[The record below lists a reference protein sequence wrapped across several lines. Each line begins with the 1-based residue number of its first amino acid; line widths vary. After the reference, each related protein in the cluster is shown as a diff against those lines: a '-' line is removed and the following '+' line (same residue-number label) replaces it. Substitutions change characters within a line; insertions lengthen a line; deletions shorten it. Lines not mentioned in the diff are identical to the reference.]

1 MKCSSLQSIK
11 ARVKYVMWGLQKIM
25 FSAGLARPGLV
36 LLFSRLWEG
45 DLHTWPD
52 RQTHCD
58 WEKCISDIGQTFY
71 RTFSYVNNGH
81 KNKKLVLCVCVCVCL
96 CLCVLVCACV
106 CVRACV
112 FVCVRAYVR
121 AVRAF
126 VWIFMKISWFVLQI
140 FSIFT
145 WQGWEDW
152 CAQLLINELFLEIIK
167 HRQILYQAGL
177 VKDNLYL
184 KKLILIQKGQKVCNS
199 IRCPPS

>member
-81 KNKKLVLCVCVCVCL
+81 KNKKLVLCVCVSVS
-96 CLCVLVCACV
+96 VSVCACV
-106 CVRACV
+106 CVRMCACV
-112 FVCVRAYVR
+112 CVCVRACVCAR
-121 AVRAF
+121 CACF
-126 VWIFMKISWFVLQI
+126 CLNIH
-140 FSIFT
+140 
-145 WQGWEDW
+145 ED
-152 CAQLLINELFLEIIK
+152 
-167 HRQILYQAGL
+167 
-177 VKDNLYL
+177 
-184 KKLILIQKGQKVCNS
+184 ILICFADFFYFYLARLGRLVCTTAD
-199 IRCPPS
+199 